1 MKEINLTEFGEMK
14 SDVKH
19 VKEAVDEIKR
29 TLASQ
34 DNVSRSEHHELAA
47 LVSSMKE
54 SYDNRL
60 NNLEGANNIN
70 AATLTGRLGKWFNDT
85 MVQEIGKIIIAAILF
100 YLYNSQITTQIQ
112 KTQDE
117 INKTNHYIN
126 SRLEAEAKK

>member
-1 MKEINLTEFGEMK
+1 MKEIDLTEFGEMK

-34 DNVSRSEHHELAA
+34 DNVSRSEHHELAT
-47 LVSSMKE
+47 LVSAMKE

-60 NNLEGANNIN
+60 NTLEGQNNVN
-70 AATLTGRLGKWFNDT
+70 AATFTGKLGKWFNDA

-100 YLYNSQITTQIQ
+100 HLYNNQITMQIQ

-117 INKTNHYIN
+117 INKTNHYVN
-126 SRLEAEAKK
+126 SRLDAEVKK

>member
-1 MKEINLTEFGEMK
+1 MREIDLTEFGEMK

-34 DNVSRSEHHELAA
+34 DSVSRSEHHELAT
-47 LVSSMKE
+47 LVSAMRE

-60 NNLEGANNIN
+60 NTLEGQNNVN
-70 AATLTGRLGKWFNDT
+70 AATFTGKLGKWFNDA

-100 YLYNSQITTQIQ
+100 YIYNNQITMQIQ

-117 INKTNHYIN
+117 INKTNHYVN
-126 SRLEAEAKK
+126 SRLDAEAKK

>member
-1 MKEINLTEFGEMK
+1 MKEIDLTEFGEMK

-47 LVSSMKE
+47 LVSTMKE
-54 SYDNRL
+54 NYDNRL
-60 NNLEGANNIN
+60 NTLEGQNNVN
-70 AATLTGRLGKWFNDT
+70 AATFTGKLGKWFNDA

-117 INKTNHYIN
+117 INKTNHYVN

>member
-1 MKEINLTEFGEMK
+1 MKEIDLTEFGEMK

-34 DNVSRSEHHELAA
+34 DNVSRSEHHELAT
-47 LVSSMKE
+47 LVSTMKE

-60 NNLEGANNIN
+60 NTLEGQNNVN
-70 AATLTGRLGKWFNDT
+70 AATFTGKLGKWFNDA

-117 INKTNHYIN
+117 INKNNHYVN
-126 SRLEAEAKK
+126 

>member
-1 MKEINLTEFGEMK
+1 MKEIDLTEFGEMK

-19 VKEAVDEIKR
+19 VKEAVDEIKQ

-34 DNVSRSEHHELAA
+34 DNVSRSEHHELAT
-47 LVSSMKE
+47 LVSAMKE

-60 NNLEGANNIN
+60 NTLEGQNNVN
-70 AATLTGRLGKWFNDT
+70 AATFTGKLGKWFNDA

-100 YLYNSQITTQIQ
+100 HLYNNQITMQIQ

-117 INKTNHYIN
+117 INKTNHYVN
-126 SRLEAEAKK
+126 SRLDAEAKK

>member
-1 MKEINLTEFGEMK
+1 MKEIDLTEFGEMK

-34 DNVSRSEHHELAA
+34 DNVSRSEHHELAT
-47 LVSSMKE
+47 LVSAMKE
-54 SYDNRL
+54 SYHNRL
-60 NNLEGANNIN
+60 NTLEGQNNVN
-70 AATLTGRLGKWFNDT
+70 AATFTGKLGKWFNDA

-100 YLYNSQITTQIQ
+100 HLYNSQITAQIQ

-117 INKTNHYIN
+117 INKTNHYVN

>member
-1 MKEINLTEFGEMK
+1 MKEIDLTEFGEMK

-34 DNVSRSEHHELAA
+34 DSVSRSEHRELAT
-47 LVSSMKE
+47 LVSAMRE

-60 NNLEGANNIN
+60 NTLEGQNNVN
-70 AATLTGRLGKWFNDT
+70 AATFTGKLGKWFNDA

-100 YLYNSQITTQIQ
+100 YIYNNQITMQIQ

-117 INKTNHYIN
+117 INKTNHYVN
-126 SRLEAEAKK
+126 SRLDAGVKR

>member
-1 MKEINLTEFGEMK
+1 MKEIDLTEFGEMK

-34 DNVSRSEHHELAA
+34 DNVSRSEHHELAT
-47 LVSSMKE
+47 LVSAMKE

-60 NNLEGANNIN
+60 NTLEGQNNVN
-70 AATLTGRLGKWFNDT
+70 AATFTGRLGKWFNDA
-85 MVQEIGKIIIAAILF
+85 MVQEIGKIIIAVILF
-100 YLYNSQITTQIQ
+100 SLYNNQITMQIQ

-117 INKTNHYIN
+117 INKTNHYVN
-126 SRLEAEAKK
+126 SRLDAEAKK

>member
-1 MKEINLTEFGEMK
+1 MKEIDLTEFGEMK

-34 DNVSRSEHHELAA
+34 DNVSRSEHHELAT
-47 LVSSMKE
+47 LVSTMKD

-60 NNLEGANNIN
+60 NTLEGQNNVN
-70 AATLTGRLGKWFNDT
+70 AATFTGKLGKWFNDA

-117 INKTNHYIN
+117 INKTNHYVN

>member
-1 MKEINLTEFGEMK
+1 MKEIDLTEFGEMK

-34 DNVSRSEHHELAA
+34 DNVSRSEHHELAT
-47 LVSSMKE
+47 LVSAMKE

-60 NNLEGANNIN
+60 NTLEGQNNVN
-70 AATLTGRLGKWFNDT
+70 AATFTGKLGKWFNDA
-85 MVQEIGKIIIAAILF
+85 MVQEIGKIIIAVILF
-100 YLYNSQITTQIQ
+100 CLYNNQITMPIQ

-117 INKTNHYIN
+117 INKTNHYVN
-126 SRLEAEAKK
+126 SRLDTEAKK

>member
-1 MKEINLTEFGEMK
+1 MKEIDLTEFGEMK

-34 DNVSRSEHHELAA
+34 DNVSRSEHHELAT
-47 LVSSMKE
+47 LVSAMKE

-60 NNLEGANNIN
+60 NTLEGQNNVN
-70 AATLTGRLGKWFNDT
+70 AATFTGKLGKWFNDA

-100 YLYNSQITTQIQ
+100 YLYNNQITMQIQ
-112 KTQDE
+112 KAQDE
-117 INKTNHYIN
+117 INKTNHYVN
-126 SRLEAEAKK
+126 SRLDAEAKK

>member
-1 MKEINLTEFGEMK
+1 MKEIDLTEFGEMK

-34 DNVSRSEHHELAA
+34 DNVSRSEHHELAT
-47 LVSSMKE
+47 LVSAMKE

-60 NNLEGANNIN
+60 NTLEGQNNVN
-70 AATLTGRLGKWFNDT
+70 AATFTGKLGKWFNDA

-100 YLYNSQITTQIQ
+100 HLYNSQITAQIQ

-117 INKTNHYIN
+117 INKTNHYVN

>member
-1 MKEINLTEFGEMK
+1 MKEIDLTEFGEMK

-34 DNVSRSEHHELAA
+34 DNVSRSEHHELAT
-47 LVSSMKE
+47 LVSAMKE

-60 NNLEGANNIN
+60 NTLEGQNNVN
-70 AATLTGRLGKWFNDT
+70 AATFTGKLGKWFNDA

-117 INKTNHYIN
+117 INKINHYVN

>member
-1 MKEINLTEFGEMK
+1 MKEIDLTEFGEMK

-34 DNVSRSEHHELAA
+34 DNVSRSEHHELATR
-47 LVSSMKE
+47 VSTRKE
-54 SYDNRL
+54 SDDSRL
-60 NNLEGANNIN
+60 NTLEGQNNVN
-70 AATLTGRLGKWFNDT
+70 AATFTGKLGKWFNDA

-117 INKTNHYIN
+117 INKTNHYVN

>member
-1 MKEINLTEFGEMK
+1 MKEIDLTEFGEMK

-34 DNVSRSEHHELAA
+34 DNVSRSEHHELAI
-47 LVSSMKE
+47 LVSAMKE

-60 NNLEGANNIN
+60 NTLEGQNNVN
-70 AATLTGRLGKWFNDT
+70 AATFTGKLGKWFNDA

-100 YLYNSQITTQIQ
+100 HLYNNQITMQIQ

-117 INKTNHYIN
+117 INKTNHYVN
-126 SRLEAEAKK
+126 SRLDAEAKK

>member
-1 MKEINLTEFGEMK
+1 MKEIDLTEFGEMK

-19 VKEAVDEIKR
+19 VKAAVDEIKR

-34 DNVSRSEHHELAA
+34 DNVSRSKHHELAT
-47 LVSSMKE
+47 LVSAMKE

-60 NNLEGANNIN
+60 NTLEGQNNVN
-70 AATLTGRLGKWFNDT
+70 AATFTGKLGKWFNDA

-100 YLYNSQITTQIQ
+100 HLYNNQITMQIQ

-117 INKTNHYIN
+117 INKTNH
-126 SRLEAEAKK
+126 

>member
-1 MKEINLTEFGEMK
+1 MKEIDLTEFGEMK

-34 DNVSRSEHHELAA
+34 DNVSRSEHHELAT
-47 LVSSMKE
+47 LVSAMKD

-60 NNLEGANNIN
+60 NTLEGQNNVN
-70 AATLTGRLGKWFNDT
+70 AATFTGKLGKWFNDA

-100 YLYNSQITTQIQ
+100 HLYNNQITMQIQ

-117 INKTNHYIN
+117 INKTNHYVN
-126 SRLEAEAKK
+126 SRLDAEAKK

>member
-1 MKEINLTEFGEMK
+1 MKEIDLTEFGEMK

-34 DNVSRSEHHELAA
+34 DNVSRSEHHELAT
-47 LVSSMKE
+47 LVSAMKE

-60 NNLEGANNIN
+60 NTLEGQNNVN
-70 AATLTGRLGKWFNDT
+70 AATFTGRLGKWFNDAI
-85 MVQEIGKIIIAAILF
+85 VQEIGKIIIATMLF
-100 YLYNSQITTQIQ
+100 HLYNSQITAQIQ

-117 INKTNHYIN
+117 INKTNHYVN

>member
-1 MKEINLTEFGEMK
+1 MK

-34 DNVSRSEHHELAA
+34 DNVSRSEHHELAT
-47 LVSSMKE
+47 LVSAMKE

-60 NNLEGANNIN
+60 NTLEGQNNVN
-70 AATLTGRLGKWFNDT
+70 AATFTGKLGKWFNDA

-100 YLYNSQITTQIQ
+100 HLYNNQITMQIQ

-117 INKTNHYIN
+117 INKTNHYVN
-126 SRLEAEAKK
+126 SRLDAEAKK

>member
-1 MKEINLTEFGEMK
+1 MKEIDLTEFGEMK

-29 TLASQ
+29 TLAIQ
-34 DNVSRSEHHELAA
+34 DNVSRSEHHELAT
-47 LVSSMKE
+47 LVSAMKE

-60 NNLEGANNIN
+60 NTLEGQNNVN
-70 AATLTGRLGKWFNDT
+70 AATFTGKLGKWFNDA

-100 YLYNSQITTQIQ
+100 HLYNNQITMQIQ

-117 INKTNHYIN
+117 INKTNHYVN
-126 SRLEAEAKK
+126 SRLDAEAKK

>member
-1 MKEINLTEFGEMK
+1 MKEIDLTEFGEMK

-34 DNVSRSEHHELAA
+34 DNVSRSEHHELAT
-47 LVSSMKE
+47 LVSAMKE

-60 NNLEGANNIN
+60 NTLEGQNNVN
-70 AATLTGRLGKWFNDT
+70 AATFTGKLGKWFNDA
-85 MVQEIGKIIIAAILF
+85 MVQEIGKIIIAVILF
-100 YLYNSQITTQIQ
+100 SLYNNQITMQIQ

-117 INKTNHYIN
+117 INKTNHYVN
-126 SRLEAEAKK
+126 SRLDAEAKK

>member
-1 MKEINLTEFGEMK
+1 MKEIDLTEFGEMK

-34 DNVSRSEHHELAA
+34 DSVSRSEHHELAT
-47 LVSSMKE
+47 LVSAMRE

-60 NNLEGANNIN
+60 NTLEGQNNVN
-70 AATLTGRLGKWFNDT
+70 AATFTGKLGKWFNDA

-100 YLYNSQITTQIQ
+100 YIYNNQITMQIQ

-117 INKTNHYIN
+117 INKTNHYVN
-126 SRLEAEAKK
+126 SRLDAEAKK

>member
-1 MKEINLTEFGEMK
+1 MKEIDLTEFGEMK

-34 DNVSRSEHHELAA
+34 DNVSRSEHHELAT
-47 LVSSMKE
+47 LVSAMKE

-60 NNLEGANNIN
+60 NTLEGQNNVN
-70 AATLTGRLGKWFNDT
+70 AATFTGKLGRWFNDA

-100 YLYNSQITTQIQ
+100 HLYNSQITTQIQ

-117 INKTNHYIN
+117 INKTNNYVN

>member
-1 MKEINLTEFGEMK
+1 MKEIDLTEFGEMK

-34 DNVSRSEHHELAA
+34 DSVSRSEHHELAT
-47 LVSSMKE
+47 LVSAMRE

-60 NNLEGANNIN
+60 NTLEGQNNVN
-70 AATLTGRLGKWFNDT
+70 AATFTGKLGKWFNDA

-100 YLYNSQITTQIQ
+100 YIYNNQITMQIQ

-117 INKTNHYIN
+117 INKTNHYVN
-126 SRLEAEAKK
+126 SRLDAEVKR

>member
-1 MKEINLTEFGEMK
+1 MKEIDLTEFGEMK

-34 DNVSRSEHHELAA
+34 DNVSRSEHHELAT
-47 LVSSMKE
+47 LVSAMKE

-60 NNLEGANNIN
+60 NTLEGQNNVN
-70 AATLTGRLGKWFNDT
+70 AATFTGKLGKWFNDA

-100 YLYNSQITTQIQ
+100 HLYNNQITMQIQ

-117 INKTNHYIN
+117 INKTNHYVN
-126 SRLEAEAKK
+126 SRLDAKAKK

>member
-1 MKEINLTEFGEMK
+1 MKEIDLTEFGEMK

-34 DNVSRSEHHELAA
+34 DNVSRSEHHELAT
-47 LVSSMKE
+47 LVSTMKE

-60 NNLEGANNIN
+60 NTLEGQNNVN
-70 AATLTGRLGKWFNDT
+70 AATFTGKLGKWFNDA

-117 INKTNHYIN
+117 INKINHYVN

>member
-1 MKEINLTEFGEMK
+1 MKEIDLTEFGEMK

-34 DNVSRSEHHELAA
+34 DNVSRSEHHELAT
-47 LVSSMKE
+47 LVSAMKE

-60 NNLEGANNIN
+60 NTLEGQNNVN
-70 AATLTGRLGKWFNDT
+70 AATFTGKLGKWFNDA

-100 YLYNSQITTQIQ
+100 HLYNNQITMQIQ

-117 INKTNHYIN
+117 INKTNHYVN
-126 SRLEAEAKK
+126 SRLDTEAKK